1 LHLRFHGYSSGQWT
15 DAAVRRYVRDAG
27 DQLTRLHKLTRAD
40 CTTRNRRKAAA
51 LRASYDSLEDRI
63 AVLSEEEELRSIRPD
78 LDGNDIMELLG
89 IGPGRDVGDA
99 YKFLL
104 ERRLDRGPV
113 EPDEA
118 KAELL
123 QWWDDRNS

>member
-1 LHLRFHGYSSGQWT
+1 M
-15 DAAVRRYVRDAG
+15 
-27 DQLTRLHKLTRAD
+27 
-40 CTTRNRRKAAA
+40 
-51 LRASYDSLEDRI
+51 
-63 AVLSEEEELRSIRPD
+63 LSEEEELRSIRPD
-78 LDGNDIMELLG
+78 LDGNEIMELLG